1 MNIDEPKRGI
11 GFNVPY
17 IGGRGNLQRSDSVN
31 RLPLA
36 RKLPDNVR
44 NHGYLCHQL
53 HVVTEVRALR
63 QSRPED
69 THAPSSG
76 GVYETSFDF
85 HFPMIFIALFC
96 DRLSCAPAD
105 QGLPILRVGGNGRQ
119 AGSITQS
126 L

>member
-1 MNIDEPKRGI
+1 MNIDEPEQGI

-17 IGGRGNLQRSDSVN
+17 IGGRGNLQWSDSVN

-44 NHGYLCHQL
+44 NHGYFCHQL

-76 GVYETSFDF
+76 GVYKNQF
-85 HFPMIFIALFC
+85 
-96 DRLSCAPAD
+96 
-105 QGLPILRVGGNGRQ
+105 
-119 AGSITQS
+119 
-126 L
+126 